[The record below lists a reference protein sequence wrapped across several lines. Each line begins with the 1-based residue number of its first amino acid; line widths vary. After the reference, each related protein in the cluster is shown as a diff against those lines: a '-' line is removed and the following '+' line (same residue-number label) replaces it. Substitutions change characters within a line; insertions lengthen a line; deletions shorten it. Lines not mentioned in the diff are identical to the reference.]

1 MQLPIAQDVTTLQ
14 KMLIAAS
21 AQGKRISFVPTM
33 GALHAGHASLIESA
47 RQFGD
52 VVVVSIF
59 VNPKQFGKNEDFS
72 KYPRMLD
79 ADVQKVAAAGGA
91 IVYAPTEQDMYPQ
104 GFSSSISV
112 GHLGQILEGAHRPGH
127 FDGVATVVAKLL
139 LRILPQAALFGEKDY
154 QQLCVI
160 RKLVREL
167 DMPINIVGMPTIRE
181 SDGLAMSSRNMYLS
195 KEERALAPKIYETLM
210 RISKYVT
217 GSGGGDVKTVI
228 AKEMDY
234 LKAAGFKVDYVEL
247 RKAHTL
253 EPMET
258 LDGEGRLLVAAW
270 LGNTRL
276 IDNVDPRRMAG
287 SGT

>member
-14 KMLIAAS
+14 KMLIAA
-21 AQGKRISFVPTM
+21 AAAGKRISFVPTM
-33 GALHAGHASLIESA
+33 GALHAGHASLIEAAS
-47 RQFGD
+47 QFGD

-59 VNPKQFGKNEDFS
+59 VNPTQFGKNEDFS

-91 IVYAPTEQDMYPQ
+91 IIYAPTEQDIYPQ

-210 RISKYVT
+210 RISQYVT

-228 AKEMDY
+228 AKEIDY
-234 LKAAGFKVDYVEL
+234 LNASGFKVDYVEL

-276 IDNVDPRRMAG
+276 IDNIAVG
-287 SGT
+287 K

>member
-210 RISKYVT
+210 RISQYVT

-276 IDNVDPRRMAG
+276 IDNIAV
-287 SGT
+287 